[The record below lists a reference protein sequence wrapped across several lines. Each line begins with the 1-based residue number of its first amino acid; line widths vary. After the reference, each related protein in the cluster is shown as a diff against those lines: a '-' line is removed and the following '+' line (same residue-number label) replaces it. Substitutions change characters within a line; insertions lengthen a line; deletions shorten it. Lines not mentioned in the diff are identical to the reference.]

1 MLSLRRAG
9 RTAILATAITGTLA
23 VPPADAAPDFPI
35 GPGTSTRGIGASIGL
50 EFRNGLVRA
59 AWGDASAELGGNP
72 EPSTSELAFTT
83 VAVAPNGTASVAA
96 AVNVSR
102 ATGDQAGDSVAVNP
116 RNPENVVVAGA
127 AAGTCCSE
135 QTFRAASFDGGATW
149 TGTTGLPGAFNGS
162 GAQVAFDSF
171 GNAYLALIDQSDF
184 MRPRLR
190 VYLSVDG
197 GLTFEELPLPV
208 RSDLDSS
215 PSLATGDGVV
225 WVSFTRYDGIART
238 AAAVARV
245 TGLGAVGPF
254 TIQTAP
260 GSEGARLPDLALGPD
275 GQALVVYE
283 ARPASGFTTLNAQ
296 LDPDGAG
303 PAGFRPAVAVVNLAS
318 YGSEARPSLAY
329 DGGGRANLVYRDQEL
344 RPETQDVVLQ
354 FSDDDGTTWS
364 PAQRVNDDVA
374 SQRRLV
380 PGVAAEAGGG
390 RLAVAWFGQSGG
402 GFRLFGSI
410 LDRAIAPATPLSPLN
425 LTAAP
430 VSQTRVDLSWTDRS
444 GNETGFEI
452 TRTSNG
458 AAEVLRVSANVTSFS
473 DSGLTA
479 DREYTYAVRAVNAAG
494 ASTATNV
501 AVART
506 LAIPPEAPTDLTAAG
521 IGFSRIGLA
530 WKAGER
536 AEAYEIFQAAGGGAF
551 VHVRTTSM
559 TSAVLY
565 GLDEGVTYSFK
576 VRSLNSGGVSVFS
589 NVASA
594 TTELAPP
601 AAPTGLAAV
610 PVASF
615 RIDLGWSDASTNE
628 DSFEVAESRNGK
640 SFRVVA
646 TLRPQTTS
654 FSRFGLRAGT
664 TYHYRV
670 RACNPAGCSAY
681 SNTATATTPR

>member
-171 GNAYLALIDQSDF
+171 GNAYLTLIDQSDF

-380 PGVAAEAGGG
+380 PGVGGPGRGGPASPPRPAADGWRWPGSGRAAAGSGSSEASSTGPS
-390 RLAVAWFGQSGG
+390 R
-402 GFRLFGSI
+402 R
-410 LDRAIAPATPLSPLN
+410 RPLS
-425 LTAAP
+425 A
-430 VSQTRVDLSWTDRS
+430 RS
-444 GNETGFEI
+444 T
-452 TRTSNG
+452 
-458 AAEVLRVSANVTSFS
+458 
-473 DSGLTA
+473 
-479 DREYTYAVRAVNAAG
+479 
-494 ASTATNV
+494 
-501 AVART
+501 
-506 LAIPPEAPTDLTAAG
+506 
-521 IGFSRIGLA
+521 
-530 WKAGER
+530 
-536 AEAYEIFQAAGGGAF
+536 
-551 VHVRTTSM
+551 
-559 TSAVLY
+559 
-565 GLDEGVTYSFK
+565 
-576 VRSLNSGGVSVFS
+576 
-589 NVASA
+589 
-594 TTELAPP
+594 
-601 AAPTGLAAV
+601 
-610 PVASF
+610 
-615 RIDLGWSDASTNE
+615 
-628 DSFEVAESRNGK
+628 
-640 SFRVVA
+640 
-646 TLRPQTTS
+646 
-654 FSRFGLRAGT
+654 
-664 TYHYRV
+664 
-670 RACNPAGCSAY
+670 
-681 SNTATATTPR
+681 